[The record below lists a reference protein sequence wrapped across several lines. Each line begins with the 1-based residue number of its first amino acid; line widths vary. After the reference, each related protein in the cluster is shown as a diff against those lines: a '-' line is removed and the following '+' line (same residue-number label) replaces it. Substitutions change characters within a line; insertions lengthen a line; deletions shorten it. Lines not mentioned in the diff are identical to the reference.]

1 MAKASRN
8 EAWEHFGEALKERRE
23 DAGPTP
29 GEPPVPLFVSGAQSD
44 CSSREFEQEIR
55 KPQLDMAKRID
66 ATPQT
71 GASFERPVCQLVN
84 KKPRFGDLAR
94 RSGGGEARTA
104 RLRSAGGRP
113 YCGLVGGGLHGAGLL
128 AARTLKG

>member
-1 MAKASRN
+1 MAKTGRN

-29 GEPPVPLFVSGAQSD
+29 GELAVPLFVSGAQSD

-71 GASFERPVCQLVN
+71 GAFSNGRYAN
-84 KKPRFGDLAR
+84 SSTKRPRFRGPCPKVR
-94 RSGGGEARTA
+94 QW
-104 RLRSAGGRP
+104 
-113 YCGLVGGGLHGAGLL
+113 
-128 AARTLKG
+128 